1 MWNHG
6 IVIPKSKVQIINRKL
21 VGVSGGR
28 GTAQHLRQRARV
40 SGAGG
45 LWPPSTPWGHPGS
58 CGGEEQYFDWDDK
71 RQQGL
76 LLGSYY

>member
-1 MWNHG
+1 MDGAQRNHCD
-6 IVIPKSKVQIINRKL
+6 L
-21 VGVSGGR
+21 SGG
-28 GTAQHLRQRARV
+28 Q
-40 SGAGG
+40 
-45 LWPPSTPWGHPGS
+45 WPPSTPWGHRGS